1 MQFANHPQVSALLD
15 EEEECLHYMTQLE
28 VEEFEDI
35 KSGYR
40 IKFHFSTNPYFS
52 NDVLVKE
59 FHLGTS
65 GRCELFWVARDRP
78 DRMHLA
84 LVLWRLT
91 LSNIINE
98 QLQCHIGPECYLCT
112 T

>member
-1 MQFANHPQVSALLD
+1 MDKLLDHTVQFANHPQVSALLD
-15 EEEECLHYMTQLE
+15 EEEEECLHYMTQLE

-65 GRCELFWVARDRP
+65 GKVGDVWC
-78 DRMHLA
+78 RM
-84 LVLWRLT
+84 WLT
-91 LSNIINE
+91 WQDAFKS
-98 QLQCHIGPECYLCT
+98 CV
-112 T
+112 